1 VVNMEIRTLND
12 VFFTVVGRE
21 HDRAMLRRQNG
32 EWSSISAAQIHRW
45 VTAIARQLQEWGVRP
60 GDRVV
65 LLSENR
71 PEWAVADYATLLL
84 GGIVVPIYATQTPE
98 QVLYVLHHSEARVAF
113 VSSRKQYEKVEAV
126 RQQSKLEH
134 VVVMDEVDDLPDV
147 PQMQYLL
154 SGASDLKDAA
164 IEAFAHTIQP
174 DDVATLI
181 YTSGTTGTPK
191 GVILTHGNIAS
202 NLSMSVQMTKI
213 GMDDVAISFLPLSH
227 ITARHVDYLLLCRGV
242 TVAYCPVFDDLP
254 RTILEVR
261 PTVFVGVPRVYE
273 KVHNQILHKTQGT
286 KRKIFDWAVKVGRK
300 HREEVLNDQTPK
312 SLSWKL
318 ANKLVFTKI
327 REGLGGR
334 SRLFISG
341 GAPLGKELAAWYA
354 DISIRIDE
362 GYGLTETSPVIA
374 VNTQENHRLG
384 TVGKVVPNIEVR
396 IAVDGEVLVRGP
408 SIFKGYWNMP
418 EETAAAFE
426 DDWFRT
432 GDIGH
437 IDEDGY
443 LSITDRKKDLIKTSG
458 GKFIAPQ
465 PIENSLKANLYVGE
479 AAVVGDKRRFPAVLI
494 APNFPILEEWASS
507 HGVAALS
514 RKELVRTQQVQTL
527 YEGIVGE
534 LNENLA
540 QYEKLK
546 KVLVLPD
553 ELSIADG
560 TLTPSM
566 KLRRRHLEQRYHKQI
581 EALYDE
587 AREPARPQRTIEY
600 SKR

>member
-1 VVNMEIRTLND
+1 MELRTLND
-12 VFFTVVGRE
+12 VFFTVVGRD
-21 HDRAMLRRQNG
+21 HDRAMLSRQADV
-32 EWSSISAAQIHRW
+32 WTPIAAAQIHRW
-45 VTAIARQLQEWGVRP
+45 VTAIARQLQEWGVQR

-71 PEWAVADYATLLL
+71 PEWAVVDYATLLL
-84 GGIVVPIYATQTPE
+84 GGIVVPIYATQISE
-98 QVLYVLHHSEARVAF
+98 QVLYVLQHSQARVAF
-113 VSSRKQYEKVEAV
+113 VSSRKQYDKVEAI
-126 RQQSKLEH
+126 RHDSKLERI
-134 VVVMDEVDDLPDV
+134 VVMDKVDDLPDV

-154 SGASDLKDAA
+154 SGATDLEDSA
-164 IEAFAHTIQP
+164 IEAFAHTIRP

-202 NLSMSVQMTKI
+202 NLSMSVLMTDI
-213 GMDDVAISFLPLSH
+213 GLDDVAISYLPLSH
-227 ITARHVDYLLLCRGV
+227 ITARHVDYLLAYRGV
-242 TVAYCPVFDDLP
+242 TIAYCPLFDDLP
-254 RTILEVR
+254 RTLLEVK

-273 KVHNQILHKTQGT
+273 KVHNQVQHKTQGT
-286 KRKIFDWAVKVGRK
+286 KRKIFDWALKVG
-300 HREEVLNDQTPK
+300 HRYRDQVINDQVPS
-312 SLSWKL
+312 SLKWKL
-318 ANKLVFTKI
+318 ANKLVFSKI
-327 REGLGGR
+327 REGVGGR
-334 SRLFISG
+334 ARLFISG

-354 DISIRIDE
+354 DIGIRIDE

-374 VNTQENHRLG
+374 INTQQEHRLG
-384 TVGKVVPNIEVR
+384 TVGKVLPNLEVR
-396 IAVDGEVLVRGP
+396 IAADGEVLVRGP
-408 SIFKGYWNMP
+408 SVFEGYWNMP
-418 EETAAAFE
+418 EETAGAFE
-426 DDWFRT
+426 DDWFKT

-479 AAVVGDKRRFPAVLI
+479 AAVVGDKRRFAAVLI
-494 APNFPILEEWASS
+494 VPNFPILEEWAGV
-507 HGVAALS
+507 HGIAAGS
-514 RKELVRTQQVQTL
+514 RKDLVRTHQVQTL
-527 YEGIVGE
+527 YEGIVDE

-546 KVLVLPD
+546 KVFILPE

-566 KLRRRHLEQRYHKQI
+566 KLRRRHLEQRYRKQI
-581 EALYDE
+581 DALYAE
-587 AREPARPQRTIEY
+587 ELQPAKALR
-600 SKR
+600 

>member
-1 VVNMEIRTLND
+1 MEIRTLND
-12 VFFTVVGRE
+12 VFFTVVGRDHE
-21 HDRAMLRRQNG
+21 RAILHRQDG
-32 EWSSISAAQIHRW
+32 EWASISATQIHRW
-45 VTAIARQLQEWGVRP
+45 VTAIARQLQAWGIRQ

-71 PEWAVADYATLLL
+71 TEWAVADYATLLL

-98 QVLYVLHHSEARVAF
+98 QALYVLQHSDARVAF
-113 VSSRKQYEKVEAV
+113 VSSRKQFEKIEAV

-134 VVVMDEVDDLPDV
+134 VVVMDKIDDLPDV

-154 SGASDLKDAA
+154 SGASDLEDAA

-202 NLSMSVQMTKI
+202 NLNMSVQMTNI
-213 GMDDVAISFLPLSH
+213 GMEDRAISFLPLSH
-227 ITARHVDYLLLCRGV
+227 ITARHVDYLLFYRGV

-254 RTILEVR
+254 RTLLEVR

-273 KVHNQILHKTQGT
+273 KVHNQIQHKTQGT
-286 KRKIFDWAVKVGRK
+286 KRKIFDWAVSVGRK
-300 HREEVLNDQTPK
+300 HREEVINDQTPR
-312 SLSWKL
+312 SLPWKL
-318 ANKLVFTKI
+318 ANKLVFAKI

-334 SRLFISG
+334 ARLFISG

-354 DISIRIDE
+354 DIGIRIDE

-384 TVGKVVPNIEVR
+384 TVGKVLPNIEVR
-396 IAVDGEVLVRGP
+396 IAADGEVLVRGP
-408 SIFKGYWNMP
+408 SVFKGYWNMP
-418 EETAAAFE
+418 EETAGAFE
-426 DDWFRT
+426 DDWFKT

-494 APNFPILEEWASS
+494 VPNFPILEEWAGS
-507 HGVAALS
+507 HGVRATS
-514 RKELVRTQQVQTL
+514 RKELVQTQQVQAL
-527 YEGIVGE
+527 YEGIVDE

-546 KVLVLPD
+546 KVFILPD

-581 EALYDE
+581 ESLYE
-587 AREPARPQRTIEY
+587 EEPGSAKPQRTIEY

>member
-1 VVNMEIRTLND
+1 MEIRTLND
-12 VFFTVVGRE
+12 VFFTVVGRD
-21 HDRAMLRRQNG
+21 HDRAVINRQNDV
-32 EWSSISAAQIHRW
+32 WTPISATQIHRW
-45 VTAIARQLQEWGVRP
+45 VTAIARQLQEWSIGP

-71 PEWAVADYATLLL
+71 PEWAIADFATLLL

-98 QVLYVLHHSEARVAF
+98 QVQFVLQHSEARVAF
-113 VSSRKQYEKVEAV
+113 VSSRKQYDKVESV
-126 RQQSKLEH
+126 RQQTKLER
-134 VVVMDEVDDLPDV
+134 VVVMDKVDDLPDV

-154 SGASDLKDAA
+154 SGAVDLEDST
-164 IEAFAHTIQP
+164 IEAFAHTMQP

-202 NLSMSVQMTKI
+202 NLSVSVQMTDI
-213 GMDDVAISFLPLSH
+213 GMHDLAISFLPLSH
-227 ITARHVDYLLLCRGV
+227 ITARHVDYLLFYRGV
-242 TVAYCPVFDDLP
+242 TIAYCPAFDDLP
-254 RTILEVR
+254 RTLQEVR

-273 KVHNQILHKTQGT
+273 KIHNQIQQKMKGT
-286 KRKIFDWAVKVGRK
+286 KRKIFDWALSVGHK
-300 HREEVLNDQTPK
+300 YREQVINDQVPRA
-312 SLSWKL
+312 LSWKL
-318 ANKLVFTKI
+318 ANKLVFSKI
-327 REGLGGR
+327 REGVGGR
-334 SRLFISG
+334 ARLFISG

-354 DISIRIDE
+354 DIGIRIDE

-374 VNTQENHRLG
+374 VNTQEAHRLG
-384 TVGKVVPNIEVR
+384 TVGKVLPNLEVR
-396 IAVDGEVLVRGP
+396 IAADGEVLVRGP
-408 SIFKGYWNMP
+408 SVFKGYWNMP

-426 DDWFRT
+426 EDWFKT

-479 AAVVGDKRRFPAVLI
+479 AAVVGDKRRFVAVLI
-494 APNFPILEEWASS
+494 VPNFPILEEWANAR
-507 HGVAALS
+507 GVSTES
-514 RKELVRTQQVQTL
+514 RKELVRTQHVRML
-527 YEGIVGE
+527 YEGIVDE
-534 LNENLA
+534 LNNNLA

-546 KVLVLPD
+546 KVLILPE

-581 EALYDE
+581 EALYAE
-587 AREPARPQRTIEY
+587 EHESVKSPRIVEF
-600 SKR
+600 SKK

>member
-1 VVNMEIRTLND
+1 MELRTLND
-12 VFFTVVGRE
+12 VFFTVVGRD
-21 HDRAMLRRQNG
+21 HDRAMLIRQDG
-32 EWSSISAAQIHRW
+32 VWTPVSAAQIHRW
-45 VTAIARQLQEWGVRP
+45 VTAIARQLQEWGVRQ

-71 PEWAVADYATLLL
+71 PEWAIVDYATLLL
-84 GGIVVPIYATQTPE
+84 GAIVVPIYATQTPE
-98 QVLYVLHHSEARVAF
+98 QVLYVLKHSEARVAF
-113 VSSRKQYEKVEAV
+113 VSSRKQYDKVEVV
-126 RQQSKLEH
+126 RQESKLER
-134 VVVMDEVDDLPDV
+134 VVVMDKLDDLPEV

-154 SGASDLKDAA
+154 SGADDLEDSA

-202 NLSMSVQMTKI
+202 NLNMSVQMTEI
-213 GMDDVAISFLPLSH
+213 GMDDLAVSFLPLSH
-227 ITARHVDYLLLCRGV
+227 ITARHVDYLLACRGV
-242 TVAYCPVFDDLP
+242 TVAYCPVFEDLP
-254 RTILEVR
+254 RTIQEVR

-286 KRKIFDWAVKVGRK
+286 KRRIFDWALTVGK
-300 HREEVLNDQTPK
+300 KYREQVINDQVP
-312 SLSWKL
+312 SALSWKL
-318 ANKLVFTKI
+318 ANKLVFSKI
-327 REGLGGR
+327 RDGLGGR

-354 DISIRIDE
+354 DIGIRIDE

-374 VNTQENHRLG
+374 VNTQENHRMG
-384 TVGKVVPNIEVR
+384 TVGKILPNLEVR
-396 IAVDGEVLVRGP
+396 VAADGEVLVRGP
-408 SIFKGYWNMP
+408 SVFKGYWNMP
-418 EETAAAFE
+418 EETAGAFE
-426 DDWFRT
+426 EDWFKT

-465 PIENSLKANLYVGE
+465 PIENSLKANLFVGE

-494 APNFPILEEWASS
+494 VPNFPMLEDWAKN
-507 HGVAALS
+507 HGIPTES
-514 RKELVRTQQVQTL
+514 RKELVRAHQVQSL
-527 YEGIVGE
+527 YEGIVDE

-546 KVLVLPD
+546 KVLVLPE

-581 EALYDE
+581 DALYAEEQE
-587 AREPARPQRTIEY
+587 AAKNHRAAEF

>member
-1 VVNMEIRTLND
+1 MELRTLND
-12 VFFTVVGRE
+12 VFFTVVGRD
-21 HDRAMLRRQNG
+21 HDRAMLIRQDG
-32 EWSSISAAQIHRW
+32 VWTPVSAAQIHRW
-45 VTAIARQLQEWGVRP
+45 VTAIARQLQEWGVRQ

-71 PEWAVADYATLLL
+71 PEWAIVDYATLLL
-84 GGIVVPIYATQTPE
+84 GAIVVPIYATQTPE
-98 QVLYVLHHSEARVAF
+98 QVLYVLKHSEARVAF
-113 VSSRKQYEKVEAV
+113 VSSRKQYDKVEVV
-126 RQQSKLEH
+126 RQESKLER
-134 VVVMDEVDDLPDV
+134 VVVMDKLDDLPEV

-154 SGASDLKDAA
+154 SGADDLEDSA

-202 NLSMSVQMTKI
+202 NLNMSVQMTEI
-213 GMDDVAISFLPLSH
+213 GMDDLAVSFLPLSH
-227 ITARHVDYLLLCRGV
+227 ITARHVDYLLACRGV
-242 TVAYCPVFDDLP
+242 TVAYCPVFEDLP
-254 RTILEVR
+254 RTIQEVR

-286 KRKIFDWAVKVGRK
+286 KRRIFDWALTVGK
-300 HREEVLNDQTPK
+300 KYREQVINDQVP
-312 SLSWKL
+312 SALSWKL
-318 ANKLVFTKI
+318 ANKLVFSKI
-327 REGLGGR
+327 RDGLGGR

-354 DISIRIDE
+354 DIGIRIDE

-374 VNTQENHRLG
+374 VNTQENHRMG
-384 TVGKVVPNIEVR
+384 TVGKILPNLEVR
-396 IAVDGEVLVRGP
+396 VAADGEVLVRGP
-408 SIFKGYWNMP
+408 SVFKGYWNMP
-418 EETAAAFE
+418 EETAGAFE
-426 DDWFRT
+426 EDWFKT

-465 PIENSLKANLYVGE
+465 PIENSLKANLFVGE

-494 APNFPILEEWASS
+494 VPNFPMLEDWAKN
-507 HGVAALS
+507 HGIPTES
-514 RKELVRTQQVQTL
+514 RKDLVRTRQVQSL
-527 YEGIVGE
+527 YEGIVDE

-546 KVLVLPD
+546 KVLILPE

-581 EALYDE
+581 DALYAEEQE
-587 AREPARPQRTIEY
+587 AAKNHRAAEF